1 MTLRPGARVAVIGA
15 GPGGLV
21 AAKHALEAGF
31 DTTVFEASDDLG
43 GQWYTTATHSGAWPG
58 MHTNTSRAMTAFS
71 DYPAPADHPLHPAA
85 TQVHAYLRAYAEHFG
100 VTRKIRYDTPV
111 HRVAPAWTVDGE
123 PFDGVVVASGR
134 FRRPRMPPVP
144 DAFRGEVLH
153 AFDYPGAEH
162 FRDRRTLVYGN
173 GVSGLEI
180 AADVAAA
187 APVVSAF
194 RKPRYV
200 IQKVVD
206 GVSSDW
212 QWYTLFGALQRRLL
226 PREEFSR
233 VLRERVLRV
242 AGDPVDFGAPQPDP
256 DILVAGLSLC
266 QGYLALVGERRILC
280 RPGIDSADRMS
291 VTYSDGTRDRVEAII
306 CATGYDLDLPYLAPE
321 VRHLLGP
328 ELDLYHRTLHPDL
341 PGFGVVGQFL
351 LQGPYFPLLELHPA
365 GSWASGRVTST
376 HRNRRPCDSPWP
388 SRAPRSTSTTRWRR
402 RWPSRSALLRTSVP
416 GSISPSRC
424 CSARCCRRATG
435 SMVRVHA
442 LRLPNVSPS
451 SLPRPRVR
459 PWIVATW
466 RRCGASVSPTWPT
479 TSPPTRFP
487 PTPERGAGGRGLHS
501 TTRAGHRE
509 AVSKLDC
516 PPLLGLPYW

>member
-1 MTLRPGARVAVIGA
+1 MTLRPAARVAVIGA

-21 AAKHALEAGF
+21 AAKHAVEAGF

-100 VTRKIRYDTPV
+100 VTRRIRYDTPV

-242 AGDPVDFGAPQPDP
+242 AGDPVDFGAPRPDP

-351 LQGPYFPLLELHPA
+351 LQGPYFPLLELQARWIVGLWTGDVHPPQPETMRLTMA
-365 GSWASGRVTST
+365 EPRPPIDVHHTLAATLAEQIGVAPDLRARLDLAEPLLFGPMLPPRYRLDGPGARPEAAERFTEQLAAS
-376 HRNRRPCDSPWP
+376 P
-388 SRAPRSTSTTRWRR
+388 RAPVDRGD
-402 RWPSRSALLRTSVP
+402 VE
-416 GSISPSRC
+416 
-424 CSARCCRRATG
+424 
-435 SMVRVHA
+435 A
-442 LRLPNVSPS
+442 LRRFGLAD
-451 SLPRPRVR
+451 
-459 PWIVATW
+459 VADHLS
-466 RRCGASVSPTWPT
+466 A
-479 TSPPTRFP
+479 
-487 PTPERGAGGRGLHS
+487 H
-501 TTRAGHRE
+501 
-509 AVSKLDC
+509 
-516 PPLLGLPYW
+516 PLSADT